1 MVKVKENF
9 AQYAMHK
16 FSSNV
21 IERCVER
28 ANDQIISDFKNL
40 IFDGEEQQQTM
51 KMMLRSQHSFFI
63 VQKIY
68 TRLESEIDRE
78 RVLKLIADNLA
89 HAGDKLIKSKCQAL
103 INKGHIVPPQ
113 TT

>member
-1 MVKVKENF
+1 
-9 AQYAMHK
+9 
-16 FSSNV
+16 
-21 IERCVER
+21 
-28 ANDQIISDFKNL
+28 
-40 IFDGEEQQQTM
+40 M

-68 TRLESEIDRE
+68 TRLDSEEDRE

-103 INKGHIVPPQ
+103 INKGHALPLHTSETLSEKPKKGQKRDSIR
-113 TT
+113 TEHSGKALFNS

>member
-1 MVKVKENF
+1 
-9 AQYAMHK
+9 
-16 FSSNV
+16 
-21 IERCVER
+21 
-28 ANDQIISDFKNL
+28 
-40 IFDGEEQQQTM
+40 M